1 MKPNNHFQKEAHF
14 EFLYILTKL
23 HTKIPLGKLL
33 KDVQLTWC
41 PQSTRKFTMH
51 LPKLL
56 LSLLYIFMKQNI
68 CKSHI
73 YKYRHKKCASP

>member
-51 LPKLL
+51 LPKL
-56 LSLLYIFMKQNI
+56 SPFITLYFHETKHMQ
-68 CKSHI
+68 KSYI
-73 YKYRHKKCASP
+73 